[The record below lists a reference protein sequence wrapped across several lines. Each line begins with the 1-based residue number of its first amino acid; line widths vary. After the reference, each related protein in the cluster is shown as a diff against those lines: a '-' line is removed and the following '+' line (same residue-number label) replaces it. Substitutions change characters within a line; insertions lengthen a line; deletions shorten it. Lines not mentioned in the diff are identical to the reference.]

1 MQGQTGTYTITTL
14 LTPPFTHDL
23 TTLAAVKDELS
34 IDADKTESD
43 VMLRRYITQESANI
57 SGWCK
62 RVFGLAT
69 WQDVIRLQQGV
80 WGEGV
85 RAPYNP
91 LVLSK
96 YPLTAVVVTLTGNTH
111 GTNVIDGLSTTTGLY
126 AGQLI
131 FGPGLPVGVTIRS
144 VNTSAGSLQLTQ
156 AATAATAATMLVTG
170 LQVIETVGG
179 TSTTLVAGTDYE
191 VQAGTQLPGDEVPGA
206 LYRLNTQ
213 GQPRTWPAGHITVVY
228 QAGYALPRSPLQY
241 QVPVMPGD
249 LEGVVIDNVVGRF
262 RARGRDPFLRAQDQ
276 PQLGRQEWWIGAMPG
291 QSEPYPNEIMAV
303 LDRYRSPT
311 TGAA

>member
-1 MQGQTGTYTITTL
+1 MQGQTGSYTISTL
-14 LTPPFTHDL
+14 LTPPFTGDL
-23 TTLAAVKDELS
+23 TTLGNVKDELN
-34 IDADKTESD
+34 IDSDNTEND
-43 VMLRRYITQESANI
+43 ATLRRYISQESANV

-62 RVFGLAT
+62 RIFGLAT
-69 WQDVIRLQQGV
+69 WQDEIRLQQGV
-80 WGEGV
+80 RGDGV

-96 YPLTAVVVTLTGNTH
+96 FPLTAAVVTLTGTTH
-111 GTNVIDGLSTTTGLY
+111 GNTVVDGLSTTIGLY

-131 FGPGLPVGVTIRS
+131 FGAGLNVGTAIKS
-144 VNTSAGSLQLTQ
+144 VNATGGSLQLTQ
-156 AATAATAATMLVTG
+156 PAMTAAITALVTG
-170 LQVIETVGG
+170 LQVVETVGG
-179 TSTTLVAGTDYE
+179 TATTLVAGTDYE
-191 VQAGTQLPGDEVPGA
+191 VQVGTQLPGDEVPGA
-206 LYRLNTQ
+206 LYRLNEQ
-213 GQPRTWPAGHITVVY
+213 GRPRTWPAAQITVVY

-291 QSEPYPNEIMAV
+291 QSDPYPNAIMAV
-303 LDRYRSPT
+303 LDRFRPPSV
-311 TGAA
+311 GAA